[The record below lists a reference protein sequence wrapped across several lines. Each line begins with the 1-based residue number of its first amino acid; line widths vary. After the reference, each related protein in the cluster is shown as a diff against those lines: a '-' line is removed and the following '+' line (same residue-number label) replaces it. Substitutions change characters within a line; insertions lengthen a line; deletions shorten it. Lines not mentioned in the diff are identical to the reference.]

1 MQKWFTILFSA
12 LILLQSLNISMHD
25 IAKFGVLLEHANY
38 HQETYGDSFFEF
50 MAEHYG
56 SLDYQEGIE
65 HDEHDDLPFKQS
77 HQTNTHINSVFVL
90 NDFSFN
96 LEDAKCIEGPSNF
109 LYKES
114 YSLLVKPSVFQP
126 PKRA

>member
-1 MQKWFTILFSA
+1 MQKRVTILFSA
-12 LILLQSLNISMHD
+12 LILLQSLNISMQD
-25 IAKFGVLLEHANY
+25 IAKFGVLIEHANY

-50 MAEHYG
+50 IVEHYG
-56 SLDYQEGIE
+56 SLDYQDGVE

-77 HQTNTHINSVFVL
+77 HQTSTHVNSVFVL
-90 NDFSFN
+90 NDFSFS
-96 LEDAKCIEGPSNF
+96 LDDAKFVEVPSNF

-126 PKRA
+126 PKTA